1 MTNPRKHTNNRNEYN
16 GAFFKKK
23 HMKKTTKQRLN
34 KATAK
39 PSGRKKLAV
48 KALKNERKNK
58 QSHENFNS
66 FQEIY
71 PLLSLDLK
79 NIF

>member
-1 MTNPRKHTNNRNEYN
+1 
-16 GAFFKKK
+16 
-23 HMKKTTKQRLN
+23 MKKLN
-34 KATAK
+34 KPANKKNTAK

>member
-1 MTNPRKHTNNRNEYN
+1 
-16 GAFFKKK
+16 
-23 HMKKTTKQRLN
+23 MKKTKQLTTK